1 MKALLLISLLA
12 TVSCAPATVA
22 GIGVVTGIATT
33 TNIPAVEE
41 FGDKYLSNKEG
52 E

>member
-22 GIGVVTGIATT
+22 GVGIVTGVALT

-41 FGDKYLSNKEG
+41 AGDKYLSKE
-52 E
+52 